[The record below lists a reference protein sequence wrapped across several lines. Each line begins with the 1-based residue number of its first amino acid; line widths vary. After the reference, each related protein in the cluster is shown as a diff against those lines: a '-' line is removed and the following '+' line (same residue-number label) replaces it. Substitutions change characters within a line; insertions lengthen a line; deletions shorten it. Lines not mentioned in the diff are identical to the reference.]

1 MNNEDKEFF
10 IVQDQELNAKLS
22 KLILKRDVK
31 KYKNLLINPLIKQKV
46 RKVFKDNN
54 LIRKL
59 KKLIPLKPKILIKK
73 TIFKLF
79 GFVY

>member
-31 KYKNLLINPLIKQKV
+31 KYKNLLINPFIKQKV
-46 RKVFKDNN
+46 SKDNN